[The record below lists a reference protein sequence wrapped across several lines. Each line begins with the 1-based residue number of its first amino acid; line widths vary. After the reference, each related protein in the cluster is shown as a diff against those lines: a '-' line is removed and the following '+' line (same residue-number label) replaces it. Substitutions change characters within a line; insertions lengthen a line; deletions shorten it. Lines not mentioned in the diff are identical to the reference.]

1 MKCDVCN
8 SEKITYLKQVR
19 VDKVV
24 VVTARCE
31 NNHIPEKGK
40 PFYSIHNF
48 NLSKLDTLNNF
59 QKKFEEKK
67 KSPYRNYPL
76 PIEDNPL

>member
-40 PFYSIHNF
+40 PFYPITEHDLIKLDSLDNF
-48 NLSKLDTLNNF
+48 NKRL
-59 QKKFEEKK
+59 EEKK